1 MSDLMLVTGLASVA
15 IALLV
20 LALIV
25 VPGGPGRVPI
35 SRLDP
40 TAATQPSALAGAGAA
55 AVMVLRAVIST
66 KSVRAMAI
74 PAASRAAAP
83 VASRPRLTSTFA
95 TAATPTR
102 SRIGDTVTS
111 LARRP
116 ARAPRTP
123 AGTA

>member
-40 TAATQPSALAGAGAA
+40 TAAIPATSRAGGVTPSSGAGG
-55 AVMVLRAVIST
+55 
-66 KSVRAMAI
+66 
-74 PAASRAAAP
+74 
-83 VASRPRLTSTFA
+83 PRE
-95 TAATPTR
+95 R
-102 SRIGDTVTS
+102 
-111 LARRP
+111 RRP
-116 ARAPRTP
+116 A
-123 AGTA
+123 GTG